1 VSCFIFTN
9 EASFHYMRL
18 FTALDLPEAI
28 RDRFAELQTPE
39 ALSARWTSP
48 DQFHVTVRFI
58 GNATTEEARRYEA
71 ATTEEARRYEAAL
84 SQIDAGSVECVPY
97 GLDALPSR
105 RDPSVLIVGLE
116 RTDDLLRVYRTVSEA
131 LEREGVDP
139 EDRSYRPH
147 VTLARL
153 GDVSASAVHTFL
165 DNHDAPLPA
174 FSVDT
179 LHLYESTLTSAGA
192 NHERRASFPLAR

>member
-1 VSCFIFTN
+1 
-9 EASFHYMRL
+9 MRL

-58 GNATTEEARRYEA
+58 GDATS
-71 ATTEEARRYEAAL
+71 EEARRYEAAL
-84 SQIDAGSVECVPY
+84 DQVDAGPVECVPY

-116 RTDDLLRVYRTVSEA
+116 RTEGLMQVYRAVSAA
-131 LEREGVDP
+131 LEGEGLAP

-153 GDVSASAVHTFL
+153 EDASASAVHTAL
-165 DNHDAPLPA
+165 DTQDASLPS

-179 LHLYESTLTSAGA
+179 LHLYESTLSSTGA
-192 NHERRASFPLAR
+192 VHERRASFPL

>member
-1 VSCFIFTN
+1 MSCFIFTN

-58 GNATTEEARRYEA
+58 GNATTEEARRYE
-71 ATTEEARRYEAAL
+71 TAL
-84 SQIDAGSVECVPY
+84 SQIDADSVECVPY